1 MNVDIQLTV
10 NGETVAEAVEPR
22 TTLVDFLRETLGLTG
37 SHVGCEHGVCGACTV
52 LLNGTI
58 VRGCLTLAVQ
68 CDGAKRRN
76 HRGRLGFR
84 RDRRPAGGLPPP
96 QCAAM
101 RLLHPGHAAHLRR
114 SSGARRP
121 PRAVIPSA
129 NISPGT
135 TAAAPA
141 TRRSSTPLNPS
152 RRRAQKGEA
161 MNQHTRPQSI
171 SEQADHLEEEM
182 MHELERVVSKST
194 LHYLAD
200 GEVKM
205 DTSAAAWAK
214 NPKAIFNMGPDPR
227 LPPMPAKPTLIDY
240 FKCRFAQHAHLL
252 QSATHALKNGC
263 NEKVILA
270 CLLHDI
276 AVVSFNPLRPRLL
289 GRADDR
295 AYVDEEVSWAVR
307 THQALRFFPD
317 EASGYKY
324 PDMYIKLFGDDYKP
338 EPYIVAEY
346 ERAKNHKWYMTSRLI
361 CVNDIYSFDPNMKV
375 NLDDF
380 VDIVGRNFRQPEEGL
395 GFDNSPSSHMW
406 RTMMWPNRF
415 L

>member
-10 NGETVAEAVEPR
+10 NGEAVAEFVEPR

-52 LLNGTI
+52 LLDGAI

-68 CDGAKRRN
+68 CDGTSVETIEGVSDSGAIGDLQEAFRRRN
-76 HRGRLGFR
+76 ALQCGYCTPAMLLTAQELLARGGHLS
-84 RDRRPAGGLPPP
+84 RDTIREHLAGNYCRCTGY
-96 QCAAM
+96 QAIVD
-101 RLLHPGHAAHLRR
+101 
-114 SSGARRP
+114 
-121 PRAVIPSA
+121 AV
-129 NISPGT
+129 
-135 TAAAPA
+135 
-141 TRRSSTPLNPS
+141 NPS
-152 RRRAQKGEA
+152 RKRAQKGEA
-161 MNQHTRPQSI
+161 MNQHTKPQSI

-182 MHELERVVSKST
+182 MHELERVVTKST
-194 LHYLAD
+194 LHYLSD
-200 GEVKM
+200 GQVTM
-205 DTSAAAWAK
+205 DISAGMWAK
-214 NPKAIFNMGPDPR
+214 YPGAVFNMGPDPR
-227 LPPMPAKPTLIDY
+227 LPPMPEKPTLIDY

-252 QSATHALKNGC
+252 QSATHALKAGC

-276 AVVSFNPLRPRLL
+276 AVVSFIRCDHGYWGAQMIEP
-289 GRADDR
+289 
-295 AYVDEEVSWAVR
+295 YVDEEVAWAVR

-317 EASGYKY
+317 EAAGYPY
-324 PDMYIKLFGDDYKP
+324 PEMYVKLFGDDYKP

-346 ERAKNHKWYMTSRLI
+346 ERARNHKWYMTSRLI
-361 CVNDIYSFDPNMKV
+361 CINDIYSFDPNMKV

-380 VDIVGRNFRQPEEGL
+380 VDIVGRNFRQPEDGL